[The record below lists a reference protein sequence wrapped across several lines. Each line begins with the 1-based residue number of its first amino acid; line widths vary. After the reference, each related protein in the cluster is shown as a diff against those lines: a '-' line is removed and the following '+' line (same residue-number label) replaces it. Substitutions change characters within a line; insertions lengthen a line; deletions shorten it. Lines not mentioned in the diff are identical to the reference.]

1 MIKKLLFLLPL
12 VLALTGCM
20 DTSAVLQ
27 VRKDGS
33 ADLNVKFFPDAGALG
48 ALAFR
53 QKPEEGESPSLLDTV
68 LDLAGEAA
76 GTAAPQMFNPFRKE
90 DLENVAR
97 ALGAG
102 VTLVRSQKITSEDGT
117 EGVLAVFRIPDINR
131 LRLGPVDIG
140 EDGKVPANPNRPWAY
155 AFSLKRGAVNTLAI
169 TPPAPAQVRGGVS
182 IGEAMGGAQDIP
194 GFDRLAQRMIQNA
207 RFRLQVQVDGAIEKS
222 NASFPVAG
230 RKDMVVLADV
240 KLATLM
246 QSFGMKRMM
255 TVSKP
260 SDLTPIAGKNTPGL
274 LLERPD
280 RPLQIQFK

>member
-1 MIKKLLFLLPL
+1 MIKKLFILPLFL
-12 VLALTGCM
+12 VLTGCM

-48 ALAFR
+48 AIAFR
-53 QKPEEGESPSLLDTV
+53 QQPQEGESPTLLDTV

-76 GTAAPQMFNPFRKE
+76 GTAAPQMFNPFRRE

-102 VTLVRSQKITSEDGT
+102 VTLVRSQKITSADGV
-117 EGVLAVFRIPDINR
+117 EGVLAVFRVPDLNR

-140 EDGKVPANPNRPWAY
+140 EDGRVPANPVRPWAY
-155 AFSLKRGAVNTLAI
+155 AFNLKRGALNTLTIA
-169 TPPAPAQVRGGVS
+169 PPDPHLVRGGVS
-182 IGEAMGGAQDIP
+182 IGEAMGGAQEIP
-194 GFDRLAQRMIQNA
+194 GFDRLARRMIQNA
-207 RFRLQVQVDGAIEKS
+207 RFRLQVQVDGTIEKS

-230 RKDMVVLADV
+230 RRDMVVLADV
-240 KLATLM
+240 KLANLVQT
-246 QSFGMKRMM
+246 FGMQRML

-260 SDLTPIAGKNTPGL
+260 SDLTPIAGKNAPGL
-274 LLERPD
+274 ILERPD
-280 RPLQIQFK
+280 RALQIQFK